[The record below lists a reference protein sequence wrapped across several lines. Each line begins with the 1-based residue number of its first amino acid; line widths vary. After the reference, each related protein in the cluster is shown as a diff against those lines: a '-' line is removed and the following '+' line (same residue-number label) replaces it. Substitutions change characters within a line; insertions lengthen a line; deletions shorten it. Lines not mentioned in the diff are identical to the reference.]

1 MYTIYTLKWITGS
14 CFSWSHPPLWTHSHG
29 WISSLPWKHRRRAPH
44 DEGSQS
50 TRQNGDLEHLPLS
63 RPGWKLMIL
72 PVFAL
77 GRCRL
82 APWHLGRPKKVP
94 ILVLLSFSLLVVSWG
109 ILFVLR
115 CGWISWLLHDVLQYS
130 MSGFSMKSTHSP
142 CRIDYCSP
150 KTCFQLPTKSHFEF
164 IFLYLT
170 FCSKR
175 LYFLPTN
182 NFWYKK
188 DVQLVRTS

>member
-82 APWHLGRPKKVP
+82 APWHLGRPKKSADLGIVVVLFVSSFLRHSVCVEVWLN
-94 ILVLLSFSLLVVSWG
+94 LVVASWCPSIFNVRVFNEIHSFTLSYRLLLSEDLLPVA
-109 ILFVLR
+109 
-115 CGWISWLLHDVLQYS
+115 Y
-130 MSGFSMKSTHSP
+130 
-142 CRIDYCSP
+142 
-150 KTCFQLPTKSHFEF
+150 
-164 IFLYLT
+164 
-170 FCSKR
+170 
-175 LYFLPTN
+175 
-182 NFWYKK
+182 
-188 DVQLVRTS
+188 